1 VYLHDE
7 NVAALVEMG
16 KAGRCFSPINQA
28 PAHNTLA
35 NLLEAPPPGRKLFLT
50 LLTAKKAAAMK
61 DILVRSSPSR
71 AHGGL

>member
-1 VYLHDE
+1 MLSFPHP
-7 NVAALVEMG
+7 
-16 KAGRCFSPINQA
+16 GRNGSKPDDAFILSTKRLRTTRLP
-28 PAHNTLA
+28 

-71 AHGGL
+71 AHGGW